1 MEFLKKKMA
10 RKLYHV
16 RYHPFKAM
24 NKNTGFTLIE
34 VLIAMLV
41 LAVGLLG
48 LAGLQG
54 SSLKNAQSAYNRS
67 VATELAYDL
76 ADRMRANNTPNG
88 LSVYISMLPVNALA
102 QANCVAV
109 SKLCPSNVMAQND
122 LYEWNLALVNTLPSG
137 QGIVCL
143 DSTPTPIPNDAF
155 KAASYAEAGCDV
167 PPGSTYAI
175 KIWWDDDRSDA
186 VSLPPFVV
194 GFKL

>member
-1 MEFLKKKMA
+1 MV
-10 RKLYHV
+10 RKLYRV
-16 RYHPFKAM
+16 RYHLFKAM

-48 LAGLQG
+48 LVALQA
-54 SSLKNAQSAYNRS
+54 SSLRNTVVAYNRS

-76 ADRMRANNTPNG
+76 ADRIRANKTTNG
-88 LSVYISMLPVNALA
+88 LSVYISMLPANALT
-102 QANCVAV
+102 QANKCGNV
-109 SKLCPSNVMAQND
+109 STLCPTHVMAQND
-122 LYEWNLALVNTLPSG
+122 LYEWNLALVTTLPSG

-155 KAASYAEAGCDV
+155 SAASYAAAGCDGL
-167 PPGSTYAI
+167 GSTYAI
-175 KIWWDDDRSDA
+175 KIWWDDDRSGA

-194 GFKL
+194 SFQL

>member
-1 MEFLKKKMA
+1 MA
-10 RKLYHV
+10 RKLYRV

-41 LAVGLLG
+41 LAVGLSG
-48 LAGLQG
+48 LAGLQATR
-54 SSLKNAQSAYNRS
+54 LKNAQSAYNRS
-67 VATELAYDL
+67 VATELAFDL

-109 SKLCPSNVMAQND
+109 STLCPSNVMAQND
-122 LYEWNLALVNTLPSG
+122 LYEWNLALVTTLPSG

-155 KAASYAEAGCDV
+155 SAASYAAAGCD
-167 PPGSTYAI
+167 GLGGTYAI
-175 KIWWDDDRSDA
+175 KIWWDDDRSGA